1 MKKLILIILLSASP
15 VVLWAQAK
23 TTNALQ
29 EKFESSLSL
38 YFYKNT
44 LRMLNQKEDK
54 NFDEMIR
61 NIDKL
66 KFLMVDKSTKKF
78 GSKEYQKLL
87 SDYRAE
93 HYESAMTGRMEG
105 RNFDVYIKDEPR
117 GTVVLVNDSTNLY
130 VLDMIGTIDASKV
143 GTLFSTIDQSTDI
156 GEKIKNFTEHKGK
169 KDGKKYKDVEKVKSD
184 H

>member
-1 MKKLILIILLSASP
+1 MKKIILIIILAASTSI
-15 VVLWAQAK
+15 LWAQAK

-38 YFYKNT
+38 YFYKNS
-44 LRMLNQKEDK
+44 LRMLNQTENKD
-54 NFDEMIR
+54 FDEMVK

-66 KFLMVDKSTKKF
+66 KFLMVDKSTRGF

-93 HYESAMTGRMEG
+93 NYESAMTGRMEG
-105 RNFDVYIKDEPR
+105 RSFDVYIKDKPR

-143 GTLFSTIDQSTDI
+143 GTLFSTIDKSTDI

-169 KDGKKYKDVEKVKSD
+169 NGKKYSVGEKEKSD